1 MKSTIALIAGTVA
14 ALAISTQS
22 FADAGT
28 INFKGNVVAAA
39 CDITVDG
46 KSSADVTLGNW
57 PTSTFKNSGDK
68 SSPQPFTLAVSNC
81 NAGTYQF
88 AFIGTAD
95 TQNTNLFKVSAAT
108 GVGIGL
114 ASADGA
120 TPVSINTTASSD
132 SKASVTTTGSTA
144 GAATGTL
151 NLQAFYQATG
161 ATVAAGAANATAR
174 VTLQQK

>member
-1 MKSTIALIAGTVA
+1 MKSTIALLATVA
-14 ALAISTQS
+14 TLTISTQS

-39 CDITVDG
+39 CDVTVNG
-46 KSSADVTLGNW
+46 TASADVTLGNW
-57 PTSTFKNSGDK
+57 PTSTFKNTGDK
-68 SSPQPFTLAVSNC
+68 SSPQPFTLSVNNC

-95 TQNTNLFKVSAAT
+95 TANTNLFKVSNAT

-114 ASADGA
+114 ASADGS
-120 TPVSINTTASSD
+120 TEVNINTTASS
-132 SKASVTTTGSTA
+132 ASNASLTTTGSTA